1 MLRRRMRHF
10 MAIMVT
16 GLILAWSG
24 VAQAAPPAK
33 YAMASATTL
42 ASSGRS
48 TWNTNMAIDAALPA
62 PHHPVRIIVIDPG
75 HGGENEGAIGVAG
88 IHEKHLTLSLGL
100 RLAEVLRER
109 HPDVH
114 IVLTRED
121 DQFVSL
127 ADRIAIANHLEA
139 DLFLSLHF
147 NSSTNPEAIGF
158 ESFWA
163 GEYAEQ
169 ESAKLGDD
177 EDIRIRKQQVAPLA
191 EHIANCFNWAM
202 SERFDV
208 LDRGVKEGDYTVL
221 TRAEVPAVVLEFA
234 FLSHA
239 VEGLAATMPDQH
251 DLMIE
256 AVIEAIERFQYNP
269 LP

>member
-1 MLRRRMRHF
+1 MRHF
-10 MAIMVT
+10 MAIMAA
-16 GLILAWSG
+16 GLMLVWSG
-24 VAQAAPPAK
+24 VALAAPPTKAPT

-42 ASSGRS
+42 APSGHH
-48 TWNTNMAIDAALPA
+48 TWDKSLTREVALPA
-62 PHHPVRIIVIDPG
+62 PYHPVRIIVIDPG
-75 HGGENEGAIGVAG
+75 HGGTNEGAIGVAG

-100 RLAEVLRER
+100 RLAEALRK
-109 HPDVH
+109 HYPDAH
-114 IVLTRED
+114 IVLTREED
-121 DQFVSL
+121 YFLSL
-127 ADRIAIANHLEA
+127 TDRIAIANLLEA

-163 GEYAEQ
+163 GEYADQ
-169 ESAKLGDD
+169 ESTKLGDD
-177 EDIRIRKQQVAPLA
+177 EAARNRKQQAAPLA
-191 EHIANCFNWAM
+191 EHMANCFNQAM

-239 VEGLAATMPDQH
+239 VEGLAATMPSQH

-256 AVIEAIERFQYNP
+256 AVIEAIELFQYQP